1 MSLQKKSSKAGLI
14 FISIWLFGLI
24 TLKLGPFLISF
35 VLSFTDYSLIKKPNF
50 IGIQNYINMFQ
61 DPVFYI
67 SLKATFLYVFFTV
80 PVQLSFALFVANI
93 LNYNIRGVNF
103 FRTAYYIPSILGG
116 SIAVSILW
124 KFLFSKVGFINIF
137 LSYFSIPP
145 IEWLSD
151 PNIAIYTISLLRV
164 WQFGSSMVIFL
175 AALQNV
181 PKDLYEAA
189 TIEGASKWTVFTRIT
204 IPIISPV
211 IFFNF
216 ILQLINA
223 FQEFNSPYL
232 ITQGGPLNSTNLLS
246 LLIYTNAF
254 GFYKMGYA
262 SAISWFLFIII
273 MIFTLLI
280 FKTQKNWVHYAD

>member
-189 TIEGASKWTVFTRIT
+189 TIEGASK
-204 IPIISPV
+204 
-211 IFFNF
+211 
-216 ILQLINA
+216 
-223 FQEFNSPYL
+223 
-232 ITQGGPLNSTNLLS
+232 
-246 LLIYTNAF
+246 
-254 GFYKMGYA
+254 
-262 SAISWFLFIII
+262 
-273 MIFTLLI
+273 
-280 FKTQKNWVHYAD
+280 